1 MLRGHRT
8 GELRQVSLRVY
19 DDLDHLAEE
28 KGQEVFR
35 LAHTRSPTIRIS
47 CVFLRVKE
55 TSLSLVWKLYY
66 GVTTIL
72 ISPTRNRRLRVA
84 KALGQGQTVLEVDW
98 LSHEHL
104 LTC

>member
-1 MLRGHRT
+1 MLRGHGT

-28 KGQEVFR
+28 EGQEVFR
-35 LAHTRSPTIRIS
+35 FARTRSPTIRIS

-55 TSLSLVWKLYY
+55 TSLSPVWKLRY
-66 GVTTIL
+66 GATIIL
-72 ISPTRNRRLRVA
+72 ISPMRKLRLRVA

-98 LSHEHL
+98 LSH
-104 LTC
+104 